1 MRCARGYSSASPRSS
16 SAEACP
22 RGAFVKTLPVA
33 DLELDTRVEGQA
45 GSYVARISPDWEIW
59 GPNGGYVASL
69 ALRAAARETAFLRPA
84 SFTCQFLNVAEFS
97 EVALR
102 VTRLRESKRATA
114 LRVSMTQ
121 GDRPILEALAWIIDD
136 RSEGLEHD
144 ETRAPVVPPPD
155 GVPSFEDL
163 KPPGYPWF
171 SFWKNME
178 TRLMPEHQGAEKRD
192 AAWRAWLRYRP
203 RACFSDP
210 FVDAARS
217 LILLDTMFWPA
228 AAAAH
233 ERPPPYLAPSLDV
246 SVQFHRAAPESEWL
260 LCDARAPVAAHGLV
274 GGASHVWS
282 RDGQLLATGTSQL
295 LCRPNQRA

>member
-1 MRCARGYSSASPRSS
+1 
-16 SAEACP
+16 
-22 RGAFVKTLPVA
+22 VA
-33 DLELDTRVEGQA
+33 DLDLDTEIEGQA
-45 GSYVARISPDWEIW
+45 GTYVARISRDWEIW
-59 GPNGGYVASL
+59 GPNGGYLAAL
-69 ALRAAARETAFLRPA
+69 ALRAAARETSLLRPA
-84 SFTCQFLNVAEFS
+84 SFTCQYLNVAEFS
-97 EVALR
+97 EVTLR
-102 VTRLRESKRATA
+102 VVRLRESKRASS

-121 GDRPILEALAWIIDD
+121 GDRPILEALAWIVDD

-144 ETRAPVVPPPD
+144 EAHAPVVPPPD
-155 GVPSFEDL
+155 ELPSFEAL

-171 SFWKNME
+171 PFWKNME
-178 TRLMPEHQGAEKRD
+178 TRLTRGRIPTEKTE
-192 AAWRAWLRYRP
+192 AAWQGWLRYRP

-233 ERPPPYLAPSLDV
+233 ERPPAYLAPSLDV

-260 LCDARAPVAAHGLV
+260 LCDARSPIAAHGLI
-274 GGASHVWS
+274 GGASRIWS

-295 LCRPNQRA
+295 LCRPNRRA